1 MDFPSSQVVADAVEA
16 ARAAAV
22 AASEARCATVV
33 AEKEAKAAVQF
44 AAIAVD
50 KVEAVKVP
58 SNVVCIIK
66 LMY

>member
-1 MDFPSSQVVADAVEA
+1 MDRTPSQVVADAVEA
-16 ARAAAV
+16 ACAAAV
-22 AASEARCATVV
+22 TASEARCATVI

-50 KVEAVKVP
+50 KVEAVKVS

-66 LMY
+66 LI